1 MSSIVALVGRA
12 LMCAIFV
19 EAGLSKL
26 LAPAGAIGMMAGH
39 GLPLPTVT
47 YIVVLIIEIGGG
59 LAILLGFQIRA
70 VAALMALY
78 CIATALIAHYHPED
92 QNQMINFMK
101 NICMAGGFLQLVA
114 WGGGRYTVTK
124 T

>member
-1 MSSIVALVGRA
+1 MSSVVAIVGRA

-19 EAGLSKL
+19 EEGLAKL
-26 LAPAGAIGMMAGH
+26 LAPAGAIGMMASH
-39 GLPLPTVT
+39 GLPLPMVT

-70 VAALMALY
+70 VAALMAVY
-78 CIATALIAHYHPED
+78 CIATALIAHYHPDD
-92 QNQMINFMK
+92 QDQMIHFMK

-114 WGGGRYTVTK
+114 WGGGRYTVTRN
-124 T
+124 

>member
-1 MSSIVALVGRA
+1 
-12 LMCAIFV
+12 MCAIFV
-19 EAGLSKL
+19 EAGLAKL
-26 LAPAGAIGMMAGH
+26 LAPAGAIGLMASH

-70 VAALMALY
+70 VAALMAVY
-78 CIATALIAHYHPED
+78 CIATALIAHYHPGD
-92 QNQMINFMK
+92 QNQMIHFMK

-124 T
+124 N